1 MSERTHLMTA
11 RRRTS
16 TLAVLG
22 LSALLATACVDG
34 EGPADE
40 EDSDLSTLDIDWA
53 TYNPLSLII
62 RDQGWLEEEL
72 SEEGIDVNWVQSQGS
87 NRAHENLRA
96 GAVDF
101 GSSAGSAAL
110 LNRANGSAV
119 KTVLIADQPEWTAL
133 VSTADSDVET
143 ISDLEGATVAATA
156 GTDPYFFLFQALEAE
171 GLEPG
176 DVTVQNLQHA
186 DGRTALMNG
195 DVDAWAGL
203 DPIMASAEQEGAELF
218 RREVDFNTYSVVNS
232 TEDFIEDHPEV
243 TQTVIDTY
251 ERARQWAQENPEE
264 TAEILAEE
272 ADIDVEVAEL
282 VITERSNFG
291 VDPVPGEEQYE
302 VLENIGPYFV
312 ETGDVS
318 EQQSIDDALDTLFHP
333 EFAEQAEAAGGNADG
348 DADGED
354 S

>member
-1 MSERTHLMTA
+1 MPRTRLPLIA
-11 RRRTS
+11 
-16 TLAVLG
+16 LFGAA
-22 LSALLATACVDG
+22 ALLITSCVDG
-34 EGPADE
+34 EEPAAE
-40 EDSDLSTLDIDWA
+40 SDGELDTLSIDWA

-72 SEEGIDVNWVQSQGS
+72 ADDGTEVEWVQSQGS
-87 NRAHENLRA
+87 NQAHENLRA

-133 VSTADSDVET
+133 VATGDSDVDSVE
-143 ISDLEGATVAATA
+143 DLEGATVAAA
-156 GTDPYFFLFQALEAE
+156 PGTDPYFFLFQALEEA

-176 DVTVQNLQHA
+176 DVEVQNLQHA
-186 DGRTALMNG
+186 DGRTALLNG

-203 DPIMASAEQEGAELF
+203 DPIMAAAEQDGAELVY
-218 RREVDFNTYSVVNS
+218 RDVDFNTYSVVNA
-232 TEDFIEDHPEV
+232 TEDFIEEHPEV
-243 TQTVIDTY
+243 AQTVVDTY
-251 ERARQWAQENPEE
+251 ERARQWAEENPEE

-272 ADIDVEVAEL
+272 ADIDPEVAEQ

-291 VDPVPGEEQYE
+291 VDPVPGQDQHE
-302 VLENIGPYFV
+302 VLEDIGPYFL

-318 EQQSIDDALDTLFHP
+318 EQESIDEALDSLFHP
-333 EFAEQAEAAGGNADG
+333 DFAEQAQN
-348 DADGED
+348 GED
-354 S
+354 DAEDDS